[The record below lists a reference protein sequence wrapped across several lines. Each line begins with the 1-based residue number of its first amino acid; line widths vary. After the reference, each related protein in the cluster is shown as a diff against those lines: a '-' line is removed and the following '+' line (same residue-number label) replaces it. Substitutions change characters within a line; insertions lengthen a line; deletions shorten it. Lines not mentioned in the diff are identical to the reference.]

1 MVQPGEKTMEM
12 TTEEERLM
20 REEVGREVFGGE
32 APVEE
37 IDESRESESEAEETE
52 VDQWTGVAPALRQT
66 LESLQARMAD
76 LDTLNS
82 RLKQAESRIGGA
94 ERRLHEAKVA
104 AQQVDDKPS
113 AEQVKKAAQTAEKWQ
128 SLKEDFPEWADVL
141 DETRSE
147 LTAKTAE
154 LAGKIP
160 DVESIRGSINEE
172 VEAKV
177 DAVRKEMAIEA
188 VRAIHDDLDEI
199 KASPQ
204 FIDWVKKQPQD
215 IVAKLGSWKPSDAI
229 KVLNSYKAYLG
240 DKKSPKSISQERQNR
255 LESAAADNR
264 KTGKPIKQKSLDDMS
279 DDEYR
284 RHVAREIF
292 K

>member
-1 MVQPGEKTMEM
+1 MDQPGEKTMEM

-32 APVEE
+32 APVDE
-37 IDESRESESEAEETE
+37 IDESLEPEAEETE
-52 VDQWTGVAPALRQT
+52 TDQWTGVAPALRQT

-104 AQQVDDKPS
+104 AQQVEDKPS

-141 DETRSE
+141 DETRTE